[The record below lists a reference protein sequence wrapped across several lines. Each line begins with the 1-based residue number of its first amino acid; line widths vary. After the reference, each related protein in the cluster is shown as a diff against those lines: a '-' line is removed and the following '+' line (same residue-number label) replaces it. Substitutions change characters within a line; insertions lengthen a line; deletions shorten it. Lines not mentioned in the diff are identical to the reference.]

1 MKYNIL
7 KLEHQPKGSVHCSAL
22 KNNERVET
30 YESRFSA
37 KERVKKLKSTNL
49 TTKYIIGKH
58 WR

>member
-22 KNNERVET
+22 KREDRVET

-37 KERVKKLKSTNL
+37 KQKIKNLKTTTSA
-49 TTKYIIGKH
+49 TKYIIGKH